1 MLYSFGWPS
10 ISLFSG
16 PNFHQMRDLAS
27 KISKNFRGWHPRTL
41 LAGGGDPLPHG
52 YMLCMG
58 AQAPR
63 CWDLGLG
70 NRSAKSK
77 FTTTPLMPTSFHLQ
91 ANTMKLI
98 TDTRWETF
106 ELALL
111 ISFPYLLIK
120 LLQHFCWQIEYIFRL
135 IFLNTFSALILL
147 FGVRMS
153 IWPVKV
159 WVMRCWCD
167 CLERDADCLHIIQL
181 MQLQSH

>member
-16 PNFHQMRDLAS
+16 PNFHQTRDLAS
-27 KISKNFRGWHPRTL
+27 KISKNFRGWHPRTPSRTATCSARGCKL
-41 LAGGGDPLPHG
+41 
-52 YMLCMG
+52 
-58 AQAPR
+58 PR

-120 LLQHFCWQIEYIFRL
+120 LLQHFCWQIEISSDWS
-135 IFLNTFSALILL
+135 FSIPSVL
-147 FGVRMS
+147 
-153 IWPVKV
+153 WY
-159 WVMRCWCD
+159 C
-167 CLERDADCLHIIQL
+167 CLASGWASGL
-181 MQLQSH
+181 